1 MLKHKS
7 KFLYLNVMIGLIVAM
22 ILSGCSGSK
31 SNSSET
37 SASPQKQ
44 VDPGKPQYG
53 GTLKISSPIEPANLG
68 VPPEQPGSGFV
79 HMMTP
84 VLETLGKFDDKGVM
98 QPLLAEKWELDPQ
111 AKTITYFLKKGIKFH
126 DGTDF
131 NAEAVKWNI
140 ELFRQAKRGEVDGI
154 NSIDVVDESTVK
166 INLTEWNSSLNNAL
180 CFWVQMISPTA
191 FEKNG
196 KDWATSHPV
205 GTGAFEYDS
214 WERGVAIKYKKNENY
229 WQEGLPYLDGVEYK
243 IIPDAMT
250 ASAAFQ
256 QGEVNASFYLPV
268 DRVLELEKN
277 DQYKVVTLTTGL
289 GNRENGLIPNSGNP
303 DSPWADVKVR
313 EALAYAID
321 AKTIVE
327 KVLKGGYEVT
337 DQWGP
342 VTGTSYNPDV
352 KKFEYNPEKAKK
364 LLAEA
369 GYPNGF
375 KTKLISWPGLQHES
389 LPPVYQ
395 SYLKEVGIDAEVVP
409 VDTARMYDLIGTEW
423 DGLMYFDVMTDPD
436 LPLYLERYLSKKAK
450 LYVNIDHPEK
460 VEELIKKGKA
470 ATDPET
476 KRQANLELQK
486 AVFEENHMF
495 FPLAVT
501 TMPIVMYPNIQ
512 DSGFNETYGNVY
524 SPEKTWLSK

>member
-1 MLKHKS
+1 MMKRKS
-7 KFLYLNVMIGLIVAM
+7 KSLYLTVMIGLIIAV

-31 SNSSET
+31 TTTSDSQASSK
-37 SASPQKQ
+37 KQ
-44 VDPGKPQYG
+44 EAPGKPQYG
-53 GTLKISSPIEPANLG
+53 GVLKISSPIEPANLG
-68 VPPEQPGSGFV
+68 NPPEQVGSGFL
-79 HMMTP
+79 HMMAP
-84 VLETLGKFDDKGVM
+84 VLETLGKFNEKGEM
-98 QPLLAEKWELDPQ
+98 QPLLAEKWETNPEE
-111 AKTITYFLKKGIKFH
+111 KTITYYLKKGIKFH

-131 NAEAVKWNI
+131 NAKAVKWNI
-140 ELFRQAKRGEVDGI
+140 ELFQKAKRGEVDGI
-154 NSIDVVDESTVK
+154 KSIDVVDDSTVRV
-166 INLTEWNSSLNNAL
+166 NLTEWNSSLNNAL
-180 CFWVQMISPTA
+180 CFWIQMISPTA
-191 FEKNG
+191 YEKNG
-196 KDWATSHPV
+196 KDWASGHPV
-205 GTGAFEYDS
+205 GTGAFAFDS
-214 WERGVAIKYKKNENY
+214 WQRGVSIKYKKNENY
-229 WQEGLPYLDGVEYK
+229 WQKGLPYLDGVEYK

-256 QGEVNASFYLPV
+256 KREVDASFYLPV

-303 DSPWADVKVR
+303 DSPWANPKVR
-313 EALAYAID
+313 EALAHAID

-342 VTGTSYNPDV
+342 MTGSSYNKDV
-352 KKFEYNPEKAKK
+352 KKFDFNPEKAKK

-375 KTKLISWPGLQHES
+375 KTKLLSWPGLEHES

-395 SYLKEVGIDAEVVP
+395 SYLKEVGIDAEVVN
-409 VDTARMYDLIGTEW
+409 VDTARMYELIGTKW
-423 DGLMYFDVMTDPD
+423 DGLMYFDVITSPD
-436 LPLYLERYLSKKAK
+436 LPLYMERYLSKKAK
-450 LYVNIDHPEK
+450 LYVNIDHPEN
-460 VEELIKKGKA
+460 VEALIKKGKA
-470 ATDPET
+470 ATNPET
-476 KRQANLELQK
+476 KQQANLELQK

-495 FPLAVT
+495 FPLAIT
-501 TMPIVMYPNIQ
+501 TMPIVMYLNIQ

>member
-1 MLKHKS
+1 MMNRKS
-7 KFLYLNVMIGLIVAM
+7 KSLYLTVMIGLIIAV

-31 SNSSET
+31 TTTSDSQASSK
-37 SASPQKQ
+37 KQ
-44 VDPGKPQYG
+44 ENPGKPQYG
-53 GTLKISSPIEPANLG
+53 GVLKISSPIEPANIG
-68 VPPEQPGSGFV
+68 NPPEQVGSGFL
-79 HMMTP
+79 HMMAP
-84 VLETLGKFDDKGVM
+84 VLETLGKFNEKGEM
-98 QPLLAEKWELDPQ
+98 QPLLAEKWETNPE
-111 AKTITYFLKKGIKFH
+111 AKTITYYLKKGIKFH

-131 NAEAVKWNI
+131 NAKAVKWNI
-140 ELFRQAKRGEVDGI
+140 ELFQKAKRGEVDGI
-154 NSIDVVDESTVK
+154 KSIDVVDDSTVRV
-166 INLTEWNSSLNNAL
+166 NLTEWNSSLNNAL
-180 CFWVQMISPTA
+180 CFWIQMISPTA
-191 FEKNG
+191 YEKNG
-196 KDWATSHPV
+196 KDWAASHPV
-205 GTGAFEYDS
+205 GTGAFAFDS
-214 WERGVAIKYKKNENY
+214 WQRGVSIKYKKNENY
-229 WQEGLPYLDGVEYK
+229 WQKGLPYLDGVEYK

-256 QGEVNASFYLPV
+256 KREVDASFYLPV

-303 DSPWADVKVR
+303 DSPWANPKVR
-313 EALAYAID
+313 EALAHAID

-342 VTGTSYNPDV
+342 MTGSSYNKDV
-352 KKFEYNPEKAKK
+352 KKFDFNPEKAKK

-375 KTKLISWPGLQHES
+375 KTKLLSWPGLEHES

-395 SYLKEVGIDAEVVP
+395 SYLKEVGIDAEVVN
-409 VDTARMYDLIGTEW
+409 VDTARMYELIGTKW
-423 DGLMYFDVMTDPD
+423 DGLMYFDVITSPD
-436 LPLYLERYLSKKAK
+436 LPLYMERYLSKKAK

-460 VEELIKKGKA
+460 VEALIKKGKA

-476 KRQANLELQK
+476 KQQANLELQK

-495 FPLAVT
+495 FPLAIT

-512 DSGFNETYGNVY
+512 GSGFNETYGNVY

>member
-1 MLKHKS
+1 MMNRKS
-7 KFLYLNVMIGLIVAM
+7 KSLYLTVMIGLIIAV

-31 SNSSET
+31 TTTSDSQASSK
-37 SASPQKQ
+37 KQ
-44 VDPGKPQYG
+44 EDPGKPQYG
-53 GTLKISSPIEPANLG
+53 GVLKISSPIEPANIG
-68 VPPEQPGSGFV
+68 NPPEQVGSGFL
-79 HMMTP
+79 HMMAP
-84 VLETLGKFDDKGVM
+84 VLETLGKFDEKGEM
-98 QPLLAEKWELDPQ
+98 QPLLAEKWETNPE
-111 AKTITYFLKKGIKFH
+111 AKTITYYLKKGIKFH

-131 NAEAVKWNI
+131 NAKAVKWNI
-140 ELFRQAKRGEVDGI
+140 ELFQKAKRGEVDGI
-154 NSIDVVDESTVK
+154 KSIDVINDSTVRV
-166 INLTEWNSSLNNAL
+166 NLTEWNSSLNNAL
-180 CFWVQMISPTA
+180 CFWIQMISPTA
-191 FEKNG
+191 YEKNG
-196 KDWATSHPV
+196 KDWAASHPV
-205 GTGAFEYDS
+205 GTGAFAFDS
-214 WERGVAIKYKKNENY
+214 WQRGVSIKYKKNENY
-229 WQEGLPYLDGVEYK
+229 WQKGLPYLDGVEYK

-256 QGEVNASFYLPV
+256 KREVDATFYLPV
-268 DRVLELEKN
+268 DRILELEKN

-303 DSPWADVKVR
+303 DSPWANPKVR
-313 EALAYAID
+313 EALAHAID

-342 VTGTSYNPDV
+342 MTGSSYNKDV
-352 KKFEYNPEKAKK
+352 KKFDFNPEKAKK

-375 KTKLISWPGLQHES
+375 KTKLLSWPGLEHES

-395 SYLKEVGIDAEVVP
+395 SYLKEVGIDAEVVN
-409 VDTARMYDLIGTEW
+409 VDTARMYKLIGTKW
-423 DGLMYFDVMTDPD
+423 DGLMYFDVITSPD
-436 LPLYLERYLSKKAK
+436 LPLYMERYLSKKAK

-460 VEELIKKGKA
+460 VEALIKKGKA

-476 KRQANLELQK
+476 KQQANLELQK

-495 FPLAVT
+495 FPLAIT

-512 DSGFNETYGNVY
+512 GSGFNETYGNVY